1 MIREPCVSTVKV
13 LSYRV
18 PTNCACGME
27 LLKVSIFGSKLLLFL
42 TMIFSR
48 PQYKLISQ
56 SYELLVGV
64 VLGVLFDVESDSFIK
79 SQIIDLS
86 RTRDMNFQP
95 LKHFWRYFSSRNQ
108 NGSVLVLRRDIFT
121 IVGSLEPQRSL

>member
-1 MIREPCVSTVKV
+1 MSTVKV

-18 PTNCACGME
+18 PSGVPSGIE
-27 LLKVSIFGSKLLLFL
+27 LVKVAIFGSKLLLFL

-56 SYELLVGV
+56 SYELLVAV
-64 VLGVLFDVESDSFIK
+64 VLGVLFDVESDPAIK

-86 RTRDMNFQP
+86 WTRDMNFQP
-95 LKHFWRYFSSRNQ
+95 LKHFWRYFSNRNQ
-108 NGSVLVLRRDIFT
+108 NGSFSGLRRDIFT
-121 IVGSLEPQRSL
+121 ILGSLAPQRSL